1 MTSSAGISDSDS
13 MIKNK
18 KVVIVMPAYNA
29 ENTLE
34 KTYLDIPKN
43 IVDEII
49 LVDDASKDKTV
60 EIAKKLGIKTIVHKK
75 NMGYGANQKTCYCEA
90 LKYNPDVVVM
100 IHPDYQYD
108 ARLVPY
114 IAGIV
119 ADDICDVVLGN
130 RIRTR
135 WEALLGGMPLY
146 KYIANR
152 FLTILENF
160 LLGQNLGEFHSGFR
174 AYSKKV
180 IETMRW
186 EDNSDDFVFDQQFL
200 IEAVACK
207 FRLGDIPV
215 PAKYFKEA
223 SSINFLR
230 SCKYGITALFFLF
243 RFLLHKTNLLRQQI
257 FTEK

>member
-1 MTSSAGISDSDS
+1 

-18 KVVIVMPAYNA
+18 KIVVVLPAYNA
-29 ENTLE
+29 EKTLE
-34 KTYLDIPKN
+34 KTYRDIPKN

-49 LVDDASKDKTV
+49 LVDDNSFDKTA
-60 EIAKKLGIKTIVHKK
+60 ELSKSLGIKTITHQK
-75 NMGYGANQKTCYCEA
+75 NMGYGANQKTCYSEA

-108 ARLVPY
+108 AQLMPY

-135 WEALLGGMPLY
+135 WEALSGGMPLY

-152 FLTILENF
+152 VLTIFENF

-180 IETMRW
+180 LETVRW

-215 PAKYFKEA
+215 PAKYFLEA

-230 SCKYGITALFFLF
+230 SCKYGISSLIFIF
-243 RFLLHKTNLLRQQI
+243 RYLLHRTRIIRSKI
-257 FTEK
+257 FTKK